1 MTRVFYA
8 DASVFSNIALFEA
21 AFKNLC
27 SENQEKAKRL
37 KFKEDKNLFVASR
50 LVFEEALK
58 GFPFYNGSEKI
69 EKAKNGKPYFKNN
82 SYVHFSLS
90 HSGSIALCTVSDK
103 NIGADVQLMC
113 DFKEGIC
120 RRYFLKEEAD
130 YVLKAKTDCE
140 KKERFFRIW
149 TLKEAYSKMTG
160 GGLGSFRD
168 FGIQINNTISIA
180 TKFGI
185 SPASFAEFDIE
196 GYKTAVCICGEE
208 DNFEF
213 KRINLFKLLIN

>member
-1 MTRVFYA
+1 
-8 DASVFSNIALFEA
+8 
-21 AFKNLC
+21 
-27 SENQEKAKRL
+27 
-37 KFKEDKNLFVASR
+37 
-50 LVFEEALK
+50 
-58 GFPFYNGSEKI
+58 
-69 EKAKNGKPYFKNN
+69 
-82 SYVHFSLS
+82 
-90 HSGSIALCTVSDK
+90 
-103 NIGADVQLMC
+103 
-113 DFKEGIC
+113 
-120 RRYFLKEEAD
+120 
-130 YVLKAKTDCE
+130 
-140 KKERFFRIW
+140 
-149 TLKEAYSKMTG
+149 MTG